1 MACVLGKA
9 VYLIVSYYLI
19 MVYIYSIFVFVS
31 LKGIYTLEI
40 GLFQFVCDEGTPFSF
55 ALKPVIVDTKKMKK
69 KIMCRYVTFPS

>member
-1 MACVLGKA
+1 
-9 VYLIVSYYLI
+9 

-55 ALKPVIVDTKKMKK
+55 ALKPVIVDTLKKWKKNNVSICNFSFMKAYEK
-69 KIMCRYVTFPS
+69 ANI